1 VLQVSVLGSDIVKAG
16 LQALV
21 HVAGSVVTANPLG
34 LIQVGGRGAG
44 RERECKGWLQAT
56 AVF

>member
-1 VLQVSVLGSDIVKAG
+1 VLDSDLLKAG
-16 LQALV
+16 LKAVV

-44 RERECKGWLQAT
+44 RDLT
-56 AVF
+56 P